1 MGAIVYL
8 AGPISGCNDVQKT
21 RWRNEFKAL
30 AKGTHQCED
39 PTAWPWPTRDD
50 VLTREMLAMARAEIV
65 VANMWKES
73 IGTTIGIVRACANG
87 KPVVLIDPNDLGN
100 FMLKAMLPAENIVR
114 TVGEAKERVDRI
126 AERLRP
132 IARVLTKKGK
142 VAPFSEA
149 RIVRSI
155 RTACSQA
162 GVVDH
167 VFPTILCAHVA
178 QALQRRPPA
187 EQVETAEIRDVVFAE
202 IAELEGSRLFPP
214 EIKRA
219 AAKVRAEWERKE
231 QSKAGERELERL
243 RAEIAARDE
252 ALAAKDGVVAEKEKE
267 IERQKRELE
276 GLRFHKGDLDEFLAP
291 GDEPPEVVPRSVR
304 EAVEQAQTVFRRFLS
319 FNKTALSSAAESP
332 YREPEKAF
340 RALRVLALFG
350 EARREALRAK
360 RPVLPMNEW
369 LSRYTRGAA
378 WVSYAANESESTM
391 NECGAERTIVVDGRK
406 IPLYRHLKI
415 GVGNANEHLRIYFEM
430 VGDDER
436 IVVGHVGRH
445 LGTATRP
452 K

>member
-30 AKGTHQCED
+30 AKGTLQCED
-39 PTAWPWPTRDD
+39 PSAWPTKGD

-65 VANMWKES
+65 VADMWKES

-100 FMLKAMLPAENIVR
+100 FMLRALLPAENIVR
-114 TVGEAKERVDRI
+114 SVAEAKERAERI

-132 IARVLTKKGK
+132 IARVLSKKGK
-142 VAPFSEA
+142 DAPFSQA

-155 RTACSQA
+155 RAACSQA

-187 EQVETAEIRDVVFAE
+187 ERIETAEIREVIFAE
-202 IAELEGSRLFPP
+202 IAELEGSRLFPQ

-231 QSKAGERELERL
+231 RSKAGERELERL

-252 ALAAKDGVVAEKEKE
+252 ALAAKDAVVAEKEKE
-267 IERQKRELE
+267 IERLKRELQ
-276 GLRFHKGDLDEFLAP
+276 GLRFHKDDLAGFLKP
-291 GDEPPEVVPRSVR
+291 GDEPPETVPRNVR
-304 EAVEQAQTVFRRFLS
+304 EAVEQARAVFRAFLS
-319 FNKTALSSAAESP
+319 FHKTALSSAADSP

-340 RALRVLALFG
+340 RALRLLAKFG
-350 EARREALRAK
+350 EARREAIQAK
-360 RPVLPMNEW
+360 RAVQPLAEW
-369 LSRYTRGAA
+369 FERNKRDAPWL
-378 WVSYAANESESTM
+378 SYAANESESTM
-391 NECGAERTIVVDGRK
+391 NECGAERTIVVDGLK
-406 IPLYRHLKI
+406 VPLERHLKI

-430 VGDDER
+430 LDGDDH

-445 LGTATRP
+445 LGTATRR

>member
-39 PTAWPWPTRDD
+39 PSAWPTKGD

-100 FMLKAMLPAENIVR
+100 FMLRAMLPAENIVR

-142 VAPFSEA
+142 VAEFSEA

-187 EQVETAEIRDVVFAE
+187 EQVETAEIRAVVFAE

-219 AAKVRAEWERKE
+219 AAKVREEWERKE
-231 QSKAGERELERL
+231 RSKAGERELERL
-243 RAEIAARDE
+243 KAEIGARDE
-252 ALAAKDGVVAEKEKE
+252 ALAAKDGVVAEREKE
-267 IERQKRELE
+267 IERLKRELQ
-276 GLRFHKGDLDEFLAP
+276 GLRFHKGDLDGFIKP
-291 GDEPPEVVPRSVR
+291 GDEPPAAVPRSVR
-304 EAVEQAQTVFRRFLS
+304 EAVDQAQVAFRAFLS
-319 FNKTALSSAAESP
+319 FHRNAFDSAAESP
-332 YREPEKAF
+332 YREPERAF
-340 RALRVLALFG
+340 RALRLLAKFG
-350 EARREALRAK
+350 EARREALRSRRAVTPIAEWFEWNK
-360 RPVLPMNEW
+360 RD
-369 LSRYTRGAA
+369 AA
-378 WVSYAANESESTM
+378 WLSYAANESESTM
-391 NECGAERTIVVDGRK
+391 NECGAERTIVFDGRQ
-406 IPLYRHLKI
+406 IPLRRHLKI
-415 GVGNANEHLRIYFEM
+415 GVGNANEHLRIYFEL

-445 LGTATRP
+445 LGTSTRP
-452 K
+452 R